1 METIWI
7 RECLHFR
14 FLVLPFL
21 CAAAPLLLLAIL
33 ALLLLAAL
41 CFWASQLPSLD
52 ILFLLLAPLLHVLSM
67 AETGLQVVSRLCVTF
82 L

>member
-1 METIWI
+1 METILL
-7 RECLHFR
+7 RECLDLR
-14 FLVLPFL
+14 LLVLPFL
-21 CAAAPLLLLAIL
+21 CYAAPLLLLAIL

-52 ILFLLLAPLLHVLSM
+52 ILFLLLASLLHVLSM
-67 AETGLQVVSRLCVTF
+67 AEAGLQVVSLLCVTF